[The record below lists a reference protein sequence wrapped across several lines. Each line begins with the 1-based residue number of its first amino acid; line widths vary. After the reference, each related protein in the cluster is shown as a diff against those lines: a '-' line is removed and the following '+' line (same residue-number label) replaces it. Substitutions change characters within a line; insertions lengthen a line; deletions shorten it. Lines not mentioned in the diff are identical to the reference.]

1 MLFLQAGKAEF
12 TSDSIL
18 SGGLNTHTHTHTH
31 THIHI
36 LMLPYLRLHLLLFFL
51 SHLTYIHSCAISA
64 LAVRFLNVFPL
75 NSHLDG
81 PFFFFFFFFQVNV
94 SPQKGFPCPP
104 YLVSCTLFSFFMYLL
119 DDCELSLLDCK
130 LCKNRRLVYLVH
142 SPNLGP
148 WNSASHVISSL

>member
-31 THIHI
+31 TYTHSDASIPQTPSPTV
-36 LMLPYLRLHLLLFFL
+36 LSLSPDLHSLLCNLCPCCSVLECFSSKQSL
-51 SHLTYIHSCAISA
+51 GW
-64 LAVRFLNVFPL
+64 PL
-75 NSHLDG
+75 L
-81 PFFFFFFFFQVNV
+81 FFFFFQVNV